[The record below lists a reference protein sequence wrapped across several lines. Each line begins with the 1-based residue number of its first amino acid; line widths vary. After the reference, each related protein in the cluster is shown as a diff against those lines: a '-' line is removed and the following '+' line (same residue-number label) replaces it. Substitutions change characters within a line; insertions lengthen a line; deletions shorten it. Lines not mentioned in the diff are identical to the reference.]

1 MKYKVWGVRGSP
13 DWQPG
18 MAGRALEDNIT
29 AWRTIQ
35 EQVQCGAGAGVWIQT
50 GGNKVARMAGVI
62 KQMVKDPLRN

>member
-1 MKYKVWGVRGSP
+1 
-13 DWQPG
+13 